1 MTIRQEESTPIG
13 DFFHDSGI
21 RKVFNELYNKVDDFE
36 VDTDELKTYC
46 EKIIETGK
54 KLLRIIKSE
63 EDKCRKSEN
72 EEKIRS
78 LIKNYE

>member
-78 LIKNYE
+78 LVKNYE